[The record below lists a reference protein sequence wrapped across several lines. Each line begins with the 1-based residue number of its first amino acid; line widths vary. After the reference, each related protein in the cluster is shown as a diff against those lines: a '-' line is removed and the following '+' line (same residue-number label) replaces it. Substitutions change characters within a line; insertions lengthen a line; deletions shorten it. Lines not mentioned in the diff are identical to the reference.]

1 MYSVPESFLEIEIRN
16 PMTHGIGR
24 KMYTDYEIV
33 CMVSCKII
41 VSSVY
46 PLTHFRQLFFFVC
59 LDRPIFLH
67 SNYVT
72 RLFDVDTLT
81 LRRFAISLKGK
92 APGLTSRPYPA
103 R

>member
-33 CMVSCKII
+33 CMVSFKIV

-46 PLTHFRQLFFFVC
+46 PLTHFRQLFFCVC